1 MIKAVIFDLDGVL
14 IDSEV
19 YYQEV
24 KKQMLALKGIEWTD
38 EMSIYYTG
46 KKFSYEIPRIFN
58 DRSEQEITDLIARY
72 RKMMAA
78 EKPYPELKMAGSDEL
93 LKTLKEMNIRRVIAS
108 LSIRDKVNRV
118 VNECGWNELI
128 DKCICFEDVAHGKP
142 DPEVYLKALAY
153 LQLKPEECLIVEDS
167 QIGLQAARDSGMKV
181 VCLRECRFACDQ
193 SGADYYVDRLTD
205 IIDIIKAY

>member
-1 MIKAVIFDLDGVL
+1 MDGVL

-24 KKQMLALKGIEWTD
+24 KKKVLAIKGIEWTD
-38 EMSIYYTG
+38 ELSIYYTG

-58 DRSEQEITDLIARY
+58 DRSEQEITDLIVRY

-93 LKTLKEMNIRRVIAS
+93 LRTLKEMNIRRVIAS
-108 LSIRDKVNRV
+108 LSIREKVSRV
-118 VNECGWNELI
+118 LRDCGWENLI

-142 DPEVYLKALAY
+142 DPEVYLKALDY

-167 QIGLQAARDSGMKV
+167 QIGLQAARASGMKV
-181 VCLRECRFACDQ
+181 VCLREYRFACDQ
-193 SGADYYVDRLTD
+193 SGADWYVDRLTD
-205 IIDIIKAY
+205 IIDIIKAQ

>member
-24 KKQMLALKGIEWTD
+24 KKKVLAMKGIEWTD

-58 DRSEQEITDLIARY
+58 DRSEQEIRDITAIY

-78 EKPYPELKMAGSDEL
+78 ERPYPELKMAGSDEL
-93 LKTLKEMNIRRVIAS
+93 LRTLKEMGIRRLIAS
-108 LSIRDKVNRV
+108 LSIREKVYRV
-118 VNECGWNELI
+118 VRECGWDDLI

-142 DPEVYLKALAY
+142 DPEVYLKALDY
-153 LQLKPEECLIVEDS
+153 LQLEPEECLIVEDS
-167 QIGLQAARDSGMKV
+167 QIGLQAARASGMKV
-181 VCLRECRFACDQ
+181 ICRREDRFTSDQ
-193 SGADYYVDRLTD
+193 SGADWYVDRLTD
-205 IIDIIKAY
+205 IIDIIKEH